1 MNRFFLIL
9 AATLLLTGCALDEL
23 RHEGKPATNRAFS
36 VEQAKEF
43 FEKDYEI

>member
-1 MNRFFLIL
+1 M
-9 AATLLLTGCALDEL
+9 LLSIIGCALDEL
-23 RHEGKPATNRAFS
+23 RHEGKPATNRGFS